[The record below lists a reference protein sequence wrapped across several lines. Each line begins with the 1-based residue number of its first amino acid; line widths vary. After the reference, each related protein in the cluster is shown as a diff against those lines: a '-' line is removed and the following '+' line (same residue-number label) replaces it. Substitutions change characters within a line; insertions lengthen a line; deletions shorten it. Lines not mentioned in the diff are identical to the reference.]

1 MVWFV
6 LTDLDKTEL
15 LTVSPGNDLLLG
27 SGAEEKVS
35 RSERL
40 HRLHVLRFR
49 LAYFV
54 NSLHNYIMT
63 RVSHRK
69 LEGG

>member
-1 MVWFV
+1 M
-6 LTDLDKTEL
+6 T
-15 LTVSPGNDLLLG
+15 PG
-27 SGAEEKVS
+27 EEETMS
-35 RSERL
+35 RQERL

-63 RVSHRK
+63 RVAA
-69 LEGG
+69 LYLVFF